1 VDTLSAVVS
10 VIDLAAG
17 RVVQELTLPSGSGL
31 LNDIRVSPDGKFA
44 VVTHLV
50 ASFHRPTTQ
59 VQAGWMNAN
68 AQTIIDLERLTVLAT
83 VLLDEPDSG
92 AANPWG
98 QAWSA
103 NGAQLVVAHAGTHE
117 ISVIDFPRLIQRL
130 TGPSTTPGQGD
141 AADLILAEARRY
153 EFIGELPYLV
163 GARQRIKLP
172 ATDRGP
178 RAVLVVGRT
187 AYVANYFS
195 DTLSVIGLDAPQ
207 VQVESIP
214 LAPQPHA
221 NRAREGEAW
230 FNDASLCLQGWQ
242 SCASCHPGE
251 ARVDGLDWDLFN
263 DGLGNPKNT
272 KSLLLTH
279 RTPPAM
285 SAGVRAGIEH
295 ILFTKQPESVAVAID
310 AYLESLAPEPSP
322 YRVRSRLSPA
332 ARRGEKVFR
341 RAGCASCHPPD
352 LFTDLQSHDVGT
364 RRPFDKPT
372 DFYDTPTL
380 VEVWRT
386 APYLHDGSAAT
397 LREVFTFR
405 NPHDAHG
412 STSRL
417 SAKELD
423 DLCVYV
429 LSL

>member
-1 VDTLSAVVS
+1 
-10 VIDLAAG
+10 
-17 RVVQELTLPSGSGL
+17 
-31 LNDIRVSPDGKFA
+31 

-272 KSLLLTH
+272 KSLLLAH

-285 SAGVRAGIEH
+285 SAGVREGARAAVRAGIEH

-310 AYLESLAPEPSP
+310 AYLESLAPVPSP
-322 YRVRSRLSPA
+322 YLVRGRLSPA

-341 RAGCASCHPPD
+341 RAGCAVCHPAD
-352 LFTDLQSHDVGT
+352 LFTDLQPHDVGT
-364 RRPFDKPT
+364 RRPFDRPT
-372 DFYDTPTL
+372 ELFDTPTL

-405 NPHDAHG
+405 NPRDTHG

-417 SAKELD
+417 SATALD